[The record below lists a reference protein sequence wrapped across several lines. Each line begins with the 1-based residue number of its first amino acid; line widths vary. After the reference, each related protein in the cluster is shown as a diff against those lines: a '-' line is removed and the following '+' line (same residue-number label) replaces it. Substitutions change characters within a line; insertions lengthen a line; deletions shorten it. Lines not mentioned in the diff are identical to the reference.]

1 MQNASHFV
9 AGKDAVFL
17 RASGV
22 TAEAFAAF
30 LQTVSGRGN
39 FVNQTFV
46 ERVINLCGNIPQ
58 KPRPRNRIEFC
69 RHPSTQR
76 Q

>member
-1 MQNASHFV
+1 MPPFYVLLAQQRE
-9 AGKDAVFL
+9 L
-17 RASGV
+17 
-22 TAEAFAAF
+22 FAAF
-30 LQTVSGRGN
+30 ADVSERGN

-46 ERVINLCGNIPQ
+46 ERVIKLCGNIPQ